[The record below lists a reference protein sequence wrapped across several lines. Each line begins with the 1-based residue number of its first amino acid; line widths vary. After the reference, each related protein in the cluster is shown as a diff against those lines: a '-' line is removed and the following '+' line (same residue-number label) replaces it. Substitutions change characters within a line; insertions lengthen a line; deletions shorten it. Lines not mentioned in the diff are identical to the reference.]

1 MLNAQTGPAAG
12 ADSPLLTLNRLLAT
26 ALTAGDVKR
35 VILEHAI
42 PASGACA
49 GSLIKVVDA
58 DTLVMVGSHG
68 YQVPLT
74 EVWQQFPADRGFAVA
89 DAIARQAPVFAAAQD
104 IERDYPAMHG
114 LLQPETRAVAVLPLV
129 ARGQVLSAVTLS
141 FTHEDA
147 ISPERQ
153 QFLQALF
160 EDCALAL
167 CRGRQ
172 YDDEHY
178 ARERAQLLSLAS
190 EVLAASLDVPAT
202 LDHLTRLAIE
212 HVADWCVVYLPDAE
226 GRMWPEA
233 VAHQDPGKI
242 DLLRWYIGRYQEDP
256 ERPGSNGWIM
266 RTGEPVLV
274 PVVPEAAIDAL
285 PEEAQREAIR
295 SMGLHSVISVPLPS
309 PQGPIGV
316 LGLASSHLGRAYG
329 ADDLQL
335 AQELAK
341 RASAALLNATQHQ
354 ASVRSEE
361 RYRSLVDATTQTVWT
376 ADANG
381 ELHGEQPGWVALTG
395 QTPEQFHG
403 VGWAERIHPDDRGR
417 SVRAWLAATEQRAVY
432 ELQHRI
438 RVRSGE
444 YRIFHSRAVPVL
456 EAGGQVREWVG
467 VSTDITA
474 QIEAEQALRAMN
486 ATLEEKVAV
495 RTQHLH
501 AARRQAEV
509 LALLGDALQRSTS
522 PEEVARITL
531 ETIGKELG
539 ASCMIVAPV
548 ADHALLPRTTWGDPP
563 PLVSRQLAQPA
574 LRLEDTPILKSVVD
588 QGEAIY
594 LDSYA
599 EDARSV
605 PGLEEYA
612 LAVEPILT
620 QGGEVKGGLVA
631 WRPAQ
636 AGAWTPGQQDLLR
649 RAAQTMALALQRTEI
664 AAELQ
669 RQRDELE
676 AANASLKRSNAEL
689 ERFAFVASHDL
700 QEPLRT
706 ITSFTQL
713 LDRRYGTQ
721 LDDSGRRYLGFVV
734 SGAGRMKGLIDDL
747 LVFSRLNTVQDPLR
761 PLFAGDAVQGALSG
775 LQGLIET
782 TGARVHVHPLP
793 EVAGDLRELT
803 QVFQNLIGNGIK
815 FHRPDVS
822 PEITISAEA
831 DGGDWLFRVQDNGI
845 GIEAGYLDR
854 VFGMFQRLHTR
865 EEYEG
870 TGLGLS
876 IVRKVIERHGGRV
889 WLESEVGSGTTVKFT
904 LRSAGAVPG

>member
-1 MLNAQTGPAAG
+1 MLPLHPGPAP
-12 ADSPLLTLNRLLAT
+12 SPDALLLALHRRLT
-26 ALTAGDVKR
+26 QALSAGDVKR

-42 PASGACA
+42 PASGAHA
-49 GSLIKVVDA
+49 GTLFKVVDE
-58 DTLVMVGSHG
+58 DNLMMVGSYG
-68 YQVPLT
+68 YQKPVE
-74 EVWQQFPADRGFAVA
+74 EVWQHLPAHGSFAVM
-89 DAIARQAPVFAAAQD
+89 DAIARHAPVFSTHD
-104 IERDYPAMHG
+104 EIERTSPAMHG
-114 LLQPETRAVAVLPLV
+114 LLQPDTRALATIPLV
-129 ARGQVLSAVTLS
+129 AQGQVLSAVTLS
-141 FTHEDA
+141 FKDESA
-147 ISPERQ
+147 ISTVGQAR
-153 QFLQALF
+153 LQSLF
-160 EDCALAL
+160 DDCALAL
-167 CRGRQ
+167 SRGRR

-178 ARERAQLLSLAS
+178 ARERAELLSEAS
-190 EVLAASLDVPAT
+190 EVLAASLDVRET
-202 LDHLTRLAIE
+202 LDQLTRLAIA
-212 HVADWCVVYLPDAE
+212 HVADWCVVYLPDSE
-226 GRMWPEA
+226 GQLWPDA
-233 VAHQDPGKI
+233 AAHQDPGKI
-242 DLLRWYIGRYQEDP
+242 ELLRWYLRHYREDP
-256 ERPGSNGWIM
+256 ERPGTNGWIM

-274 PVVPEAAIDAL
+274 PVVPEAAINAL
-285 PEEAQREAIR
+285 PDAAQREAIR

-316 LGLASSHLGRAYG
+316 LGLASSHLGRVYG

-335 AQELAK
+335 AQELAN

-361 RYRSLVDATTQTVWT
+361 RYRSLVDATRQTVWT
-376 ADANG
+376 ADAKG
-381 ELHGEQPGWVALTG
+381 ELHGDQPGWAALTG
-395 QTPEQFHG
+395 QTPDQFQG

-417 SVRAWLAATEQRAVY
+417 SVRAWLAATEKRAVY

-456 EAGGQVREWVG
+456 ESGGQVREWVG

-474 QIEAEQALRAMN
+474 QIEAEQALRTMN

-509 LALLGDALQRSTS
+509 LALLGDALQRSAS
-522 PEEVARITL
+522 PEEVARTTL

-548 ADHALLPRTTWGDPP
+548 ADHDLLPRTIWGKPH
-563 PLVSRQLAQPA
+563 PLVRRQLAQRA
-574 LRLEDTPILKSVVD
+574 LKLEDTPILKSVVE
-588 QGEAIY
+588 QGEAVY
-594 LDSYA
+594 LNSYA
-599 EDARSV
+599 ADPRSV

-620 QGGEVKGGLVA
+620 QDGEVKGGLVT
-631 WRPAQ
+631 WRPAPS
-636 AGAWTPGQQDLLR
+636 GAWTPGQQDLLR
-649 RAAQTMALALQRTEI
+649 RAAQTMSLALQRTEN

-721 LDDSGRRYLGFVV
+721 LDDSGRKYLGFVV

-747 LVFSRLNTVQDPLR
+747 LVFSRLNTVQEPLR
-761 PLFAGDAVQGALSG
+761 PLSAGDAVQGALTA
-775 LQGLIET
+775 LQGLIGT
-782 TGARVHVHPLP
+782 TGARVHVQALP
-793 EVAGDLRELT
+793 EVVGDLRELT

-815 FHRPDVS
+815 FHRKGVT
-822 PEITISAEA
+822 PEIIISAEA
-831 DGGDWLFRVQDNGI
+831 EGEDWSFCVQDNGI
-845 GIEAGYLDR
+845 GIEGGYVER

-889 WLESEVGSGTTVKFT
+889 WLESEVGTGSSVKFT
-904 LRSAGAVPG
+904 LKSAAGTD